1 MAQLNEEQKAE
12 LRQLAQRYELK
23 GHHFHAD
30 RRGFIIVTRAGVE
43 QIAAKLGI
51 LYDLEPVYEWCDAEK
66 ARYVIRCKAWMP
78 LKDGQ
83 HAQVQS
89 YGEVSAKNNS
99 NAYPVA
105 MAEKRALSRSV
116 LKLAGM
122 YKLNVYGEDE
132 IPTETPTK

>member
-1 MAQLNEEQKAE
+1 MAQLNESQKAE
-12 LRQLAQRYELK
+12 LRQLAERYELK

-30 RRGFIIVTRAGVE
+30 RRGFIIVTRAGIE
-43 QIAAKLGI
+43 QIAGKLGI
-51 LYDLEPVYEWCDAEK
+51 LYDLEPVLEWCDAEK

-78 LKDGQ
+78 VGEG
-83 HAQVQS
+83 HAQVMS

-105 MAEKRALSRSV
+105 MAEKRAVSRCV

-132 IPTETPTK
+132 IPTEPPAS

>member
-1 MAQLNEEQKAE
+1 MAQLNDTQKAE
-12 LRQLAQRYELK
+12 LRQLAERYELK

-30 RRGFIIVTRAGVE
+30 RRGFIIVTRAGIE
-43 QIAAKLGI
+43 QIAGKLGI
-51 LYDLEPVYEWCDAEK
+51 LYELEPVHQWCDPEK

-78 LKDGQ
+78 VGEG
-83 HAQVQS
+83 HAQVMS

-105 MAEKRALSRSV
+105 MAEKRAVSRCV

-132 IPTETPTK
+132 IPTETPQQ

>member
-1 MAQLNEEQKAE
+1 MKQLSEEQLNELRE
-12 LRQLAQRYELK
+12 LAKHYELK
-23 GHHFHAD
+23 GHHFHKD
-30 RRGFIIVTRAGVE
+30 SRGFIIITRAGVE

-51 LYDLEPVYEWCDAEK
+51 LYDLEPVHEWCDAEK
-66 ARYVIRCKAWMP
+66 ARYVIKCKAWMP

-89 YGEVSAKNNS
+89 YGEVSGKNNS
-99 NAYPVA
+99 NVYPVA

>member
-12 LRQLAQRYELK
+12 LRQLAARYELK

-30 RRGFIIVTRAGVE
+30 RRGFIIVTRAGIE
-43 QIAAKLGI
+43 QIAGKLGI
-51 LYDLEPVYEWCDAEK
+51 LYDLNPVLEWCDPEK
-66 ARYVIRCKAWMP
+66 GRYVIMCKAWMP
-78 LKDGQ
+78 LKEGQ
-83 HAQVQS
+83 YAQVQS
-89 YGEVSAKNNS
+89 YGEVNAKNNS
-99 NAYPVA
+99 NVYPVA

-132 IPTETPTK
+132 IPTENLAK